1 MYELFLLPEL
11 CGVYVQ
17 MSSYFADKGASL
29 NVVVNIWYEYCSCM
43 CETNMVFVKQV
54 QLYILFRKLT
64 VYDCVE
70 NCLNS
75 SASKFI
81 KLSFVPREKRM
92 EY

>member
-17 MSSYFADKGASL
+17 MSSYSADKGASL
-29 NVVVNIWYEYCSCM
+29 NVVVNIRYEYCSCM

-75 SASKFI
+75 SAGKFI
-81 KLSFVPREKRM
+81 NLSFVTREKRM